1 VEDILVVVV
10 GLVVVKLVGD
20 EFCGKYVQE
29 EKEKGFPVV
38 MKRKF
43 RAAMALVCLKIDRH
57 VNVTSLKLARE
68 NGQGRYL

>member
-43 RAAMALVCLKIDRH
+43 RAAMALVCLKM
-57 VNVTSLKLARE
+57 
-68 NGQGRYL
+68 